1 MKLLSIIKKNF
12 KLLLRSR
19 TSALIVILGP
29 LLIILLAGIAF
40 NTSKSYSLNIG
51 TYAPSNNAL
60 IESFIERL
68 TDKQFAVRQFETENS
83 CIDAIKKG
91 TIHTCIV
98 FPKDLDFENPSIE
111 NEIDFHVDY
120 SKINLVWIILDIVSS
135 KISSRSRELSVNLT
149 TVILDKLDRTKQELQ
164 NDLIVIDALA
174 AENKNVNDKV
184 SEVKASLSSMQ
195 LSFNKN
201 DLKVDEIA
209 AKTAELANKANLL
222 ANYSLQS
229 IATTQELVDDVDNAA
244 GMMDAN
250 ATGKGILV
258 SSANDA
264 QTAITGL
271 SSSID
276 DISKLVLSYDSDL
289 NSLISVMQA
298 SSDNLQA
305 RLDKAVSLKSSASG
319 KLDAIKAILDKASSE
334 LSAVKNSVRNIIAN
348 IESTKVKDAQSIV
361 SPVKTKISP
370 VTPETSN
377 LNYVFPSLIVLVI
390 MFISILLS
398 STLVMMEKMSR
409 AYFRNFVT
417 PTRDTTFIFSAYLTN
432 MLILILQLVIILA
445 ISTIFL
451 REIVLLGLLKS
462 LPLLLL
468 ITTIFT
474 FIGICIGYLFNS
486 EETSTLASISV
497 GAMMIFL
504 SNLILPLESMPD
516 YVRQI
521 AAYNPFVI
529 SEIVLRKLMVFNSPF
544 IVIKNEIG
552 MLVAFVALFI
562 GLALGAQQ
570 LMKYRFLA
578 EGISIFKK
586 KKKDNV
592 EEPKSEE
599 QKENKLNFK
608 SIGELV
614 GNIFSMSDHDFE
626 ESVKEKNIYAEWVLE
641 SQKDEALYNKL
652 KDARK
657 RTQFLS
663 IVRKHLEGKTKQ

>member
-1 MKLLSIIKKNF
+1 MKLFSIIKKNF
-12 KLLLRSR
+12 RLLLRSR

-51 TYAPSNNAL
+51 TYSPGYNAL
-60 IESFIERL
+60 IDSFVERL
-68 TDKQFAVRQFETENS
+68 TDKQFAVRRFETEQS

-135 KISSRSRELSVNLT
+135 KISSRSRELSINLT

-164 NDLIVIDALA
+164 NDLIVIDALV
-174 AENKNVNDKV
+174 AENKDVNGKV

-195 LSFNKN
+195 LSFNKG
-201 DLKVDEIA
+201 DLKADEIA
-209 AKTAELANKANLL
+209 AKTAELNIKTISLI
-222 ANYSLQS
+222 NYSSAS
-229 IATTQELVDDVDNAA
+229 IAVTQELIDDVNDAA
-244 GMMDAN
+244 GMMSAN
-250 ATGKGILV
+250 ASGKGMLV

-264 QTAITGL
+264 QTQVAGL
-271 SSSID
+271 SSSISN
-276 DISKLVLSYDSDL
+276 ISV
-289 NSLISVMQA
+289 LISSYNSDVASLLAVMQA
-298 SSDNLQA
+298 SSDDLQA
-305 RLDKAVSLKSSASG
+305 RLDKAASLKSSASG
-319 KLDAIKAILDKASSE
+319 KLDAIKAALDKGSSE

-417 PTRDTTFIFSAYLTN
+417 PTRDATFIFSAYLTN
-432 MLILILQLVIILA
+432 MLILILQLIIILA

-497 GAMMIFL
+497 GAIMIFL

-552 MLVAFVALFI
+552 MLIAFVALFI

-570 LMKYRFLA
+570 LMKHRFLA
-578 EGISIFKK
+578 EGISIFRKK
-586 KKKDNV
+586 KK
-592 EEPKSEE
+592 EEAPEESEE
-599 QKENKLNFK
+599 QKEAKLSFK

-614 GNIFSMSDHDFE
+614 GNIFSMPDHDFE
-626 ESVKEKNIYAEWVLE
+626 EAIKEKNIYAEWVLE
-641 SQKDEALYNKL
+641 SQKDADLYNKL
-652 KDARK
+652 KDVKK

-663 IVRKHLEGKTKQ
+663 IIKKHLEGKGKP

>member
-1 MKLLSIIKKNF
+1 MKLFSIIKKNF

-51 TYAPSNNAL
+51 TYSPGYNAL
-60 IESFIERL
+60 IDSFIEKL
-68 TDKQFAVRQFETENS
+68 TDKQFAVRRFETEKS

-98 FPKDLDFENPSIE
+98 FPKDLDFENPSLE

-135 KISSRSRELSVNLT
+135 KISSRSRELSINLT

-164 NDLIVIDALA
+164 NDLIVIDALVA
-174 AENKNVNDKV
+174 KNKDMNDKV

-201 DLKVDEIA
+201 DLKADEIA
-209 AKTAELANKANLL
+209 AKTAELNSKTTLL
-222 ANYSLQS
+222 MNYSSAS
-229 IATTQELVDDVDNAA
+229 IATTQQLIDNVNNVV
-244 GMMDAN
+244 GMMGSN
-250 ATGKGILV
+250 ASGKGILV
-258 SSANDA
+258 SSASDA
-264 QTAITGL
+264 QTQVTDL
-271 SSSID
+271 SSSISN
-276 DISKLVLSYDSDL
+276 IS
-289 NSLISVMQA
+289 SLISSYNSDVASLLSVMQA
-298 SSDNLQA
+298 SSQDLQA
-305 RLDKAVSLKSSASG
+305 RLDKANSLKSSASG
-319 KLDAIKAILDKASSE
+319 KLDAIKSKLDKASSE

-417 PTRDTTFIFSAYLTN
+417 PTRDATFIFSAYLTN
-432 MLILILQLVIILA
+432 ILILILQLIIILA

-497 GAMMIFL
+497 GAIMIFL

-516 YVRQI
+516 YVRQV

-529 SEIVLRKLMVFNSPF
+529 SEVVLRKLMVFNSPF

-552 MLVAFVALFI
+552 MLIAFVVLFI
-562 GLALGAQQ
+562 GLTLGAQQ
-570 LMKYRFLA
+570 LMKHRFLA

-586 KKKDNV
+586 KKKEI

-599 QKENKLNFK
+599 QNETKLNFK

-614 GNIFSMSDHDFE
+614 GNIFSMPDHDFE
-626 ESVKEKNIYAEWVLE
+626 EAIKEKNIYAEWVLE
-641 SQKDEALYNKL
+641 SQKDAELYNKL
-652 KDARK
+652 KGIKK

-663 IVRKHLEGKTKQ
+663 IIKKHLEGKTK

>member
-1 MKLLSIIKKNF
+1 MKLFSIIKKNF

-51 TYAPSNNAL
+51 TYSPSYNAL
-60 IESFIERL
+60 INSFIERL

-111 NEIDFHVDY
+111 NEITFHVDY

-135 KISSRSRELSVNLT
+135 KISSRSRELSINLT

-164 NDLIVIDALA
+164 NDLIVIDALVS
-174 AENKNVNDKV
+174 ENKDVNDKV

-201 DLKVDEIA
+201 DLKADEIA
-209 AKTAELANKANLL
+209 AKTAEVNSKVTLL
-222 ANYSLQS
+222 LGYSSAS
-229 IATTQELVDDVDNAA
+229 IATTQQLIDNVNNAA
-244 GMMDAN
+244 GMMSAN
-250 ATGKGILV
+250 ASGKGILV

-264 QTAITGL
+264 QTQVTDL
-271 SSSID
+271 SSSISN
-276 DISKLVLSYDSDL
+276 IS
-289 NSLISVMQA
+289 SLISSYNSDIASLLSVMQA
-298 SSDNLQA
+298 SSDDLQA
-305 RLDKAVSLKSSASG
+305 RLDKAASLKSSASS
-319 KLDAIKAILDKASSE
+319 KLDVIKSTLDKAASE

-417 PTRDTTFIFSAYLTN
+417 PTRDATFIFSAYLTN
-432 MLILILQLVIILA
+432 MLILVLQLIIILA

-486 EETSTLASISV
+486 EETSTMASISV
-497 GAMMIFL
+497 GAIMIFL

-529 SEIVLRKLMVFNSPF
+529 SEVVLRKLMVFNSPF

-552 MLVAFVALFI
+552 MLIAFVVLFI
-562 GLALGAQQ
+562 GLTLGAQQ
-570 LMKYRFLA
+570 LMKHRFLA
-578 EGISIFKK
+578 EGISIFRKK
-586 KKKDNV
+586 KK
-592 EEPKSEE
+592 EEPKESEE
-599 QKENKLNFK
+599 QKETKLSFK

-614 GNIFSMSDHDFE
+614 GNIFSMPDHDFE
-626 ESVKEKNIYAEWVLE
+626 EAIKEKNIYAEWVLE
-641 SQKDEALYNKL
+641 SYKDEALYSKL
-652 KDARK
+652 KDIRK

-663 IVRKHLEGKTKQ
+663 IIKKHLEEKTK